1 MAKAGFM
8 RWSNADQTADVI
20 CLCCFETI
28 AHAHSLDA
36 WRKTSTPVKR
46 GRIFCYHSP
55 THTRAFMGKKKP
67 PLALAL
73 DQLFD
78 VGGVMERTGLVSRV
92 FALAT
97 FELR

>member
-1 MAKAGFM
+1 
-8 RWSNADQTADVI
+8 
-20 CLCCFETI
+20 
-28 AHAHSLDA
+28 
-36 WRKTSTPVKR
+36 
-46 GRIFCYHSP
+46 
-55 THTRAFMGKKKP
+55 MGKKKP